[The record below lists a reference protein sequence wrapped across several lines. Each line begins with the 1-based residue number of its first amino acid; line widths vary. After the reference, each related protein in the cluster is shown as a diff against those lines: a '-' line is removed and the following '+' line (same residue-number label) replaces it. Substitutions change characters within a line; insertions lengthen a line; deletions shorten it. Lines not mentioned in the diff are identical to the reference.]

1 MASID
6 FILPGRRK
14 DNVPYSKSCFA
25 KAFATSRAS
34 NPRNIEYPWY
44 GCWCQTLVDLI
55 SEHEQLL
62 NIPQHLLYYTTSDE
76 SEADNTAVDDPGDI
90 STSSIPSVATTTP
103 QPLAKEIIPDFAI
116 IRIIFR
122 WRDQDGPKRWRNV
135 KIRHAGVPLL
145 VEIKRAGGR
154 SARSLVETLVH
165 MAIAQN
171 EAMLQAAYLFRMIP
185 VQQSVMLM
193 ACTGHWWSCRIVTR
207 DQVQHLEA
215 KDREEADFIAD
226 EDEYDGDSDDEM
238 DGGKDDGIGN
248 ELTDE
253 DLNELEDETDSAV
266 SAQNGGVDAIEDL
279 EPIVDEEKLEMP
291 TSRWTN
297 AMRLETRAS
306 NQKLFLI
313 HRHLEQV
320 LNDDTR
326 TMG

>member
-1 MASID
+1 MASFN

-14 DNVPYSKSCFA
+14 DHVPLSKANLA
-25 KAFATSRAS
+25 KAFAVSRAS
-34 NPRNIEYPWY
+34 NPRNVEYPWY
-44 GCWCQTLVDLI
+44 GYWCQILVDLT
-55 SEHEQLL
+55 SAHERLL
-62 NIPQHLLYYTTSDE
+62 NIPQHLLYYTLPAET
-76 SEADNTAVDDPGDI
+76 EADSITVDDPGDTSI
-90 STSSIPSVATTTP
+90 SSIPSVAATTP
-103 QPLAKEIIPDFAI
+103 QPFAYEIIPDFAI

-122 WRDQDGPKRWRNV
+122 WREPDGPRRWRNV

-207 DQVQHLEA
+207 DQVQHLEV
-215 KDREEADFIAD
+215 KDEEEADFIVD
-226 EDEYDGDSDDEM
+226 EDEHDGDSDDEM
-238 DGGKDDGIGN
+238 DDGMGN
-248 ELTDE
+248 ELTDN
-253 DLNELEDETDSAV
+253 DLNQLEDETESAV
-266 SAQNGGVDAIEDL
+266 SAQNSGRNPIEHL
-279 EPIVDEEKLEMP
+279 EPIVEEAKLELP

-297 AMRLETRAS
+297 AMRLESRAS

-313 HRHLEQV
+313 HQRLEQV